1 MNILK
6 KRYSLATVFVICLS
20 TFGLTACDDND
31 SPLTNAAQE
40 LSEGMEDAVE
50 ALDNDKT
57 VGEKVGE
64 TVEDAGE
71 KIQDVAQ

>member
-6 KRYSLATVFVICLS
+6 KRYSLATALVICLS
-20 TFGLTACDDND
+20 TFGLAACDDND

>member
-6 KRYSLATVFVICLS
+6 KRYSAVTFVVIFLS
-20 TFGLTACDDND
+20 SFGLAACDDD
-31 SPLTNAAQE
+31 PPLTDAAQE
-40 LSEGMEDAVE
+40 LSEGVEDAIE
-50 ALDNDKT
+50 SLDKDKT